1 MLRSERAQT
10 KCARTTR
17 PFSPLTLPPP
27 ALPRPRAALQVQ
39 AQLAQLTALAQ
50 AGAPPMQMPQP
61 PPQPPPQP
69 QPQPQSQPHL
79 EQQYEQHGGGDP
91 RRADPRRAGGGALPR
106 DGGAGDRQ
114 YRPY

>member
-1 MLRSERAQT
+1 M
-10 KCARTTR
+10 
-17 PFSPLTLPPP
+17 
-27 ALPRPRAALQVQ
+27 Q

-50 AGAPPMQMPQP
+50 AGAPPMPMPQAP
-61 PPQPPPQP
+61 QPQPQPQPPPQP
-69 QPQPQSQPHL
+69 QH